1 MVWPIRGHYIWTLL
15 MDTTMAAQT
24 SRWVLFK
31 IILTS
36 IIIYG
41 IADSISKIIFHDF
54 RCNTST
60 FQTLTSLTP
69 CSEANSWWEQ
79 CPTEQ
84 LTPQLSHSTEVSVAS
99 RCLPVPWILLRS
111 NTRAIALMH
120 QNICRRVVQP
130 DFSFMTEPA
139 FQWVNYQLK
148 PAPSNA
154 FKITLFL
161 QNLDQEVN
169 SRSLIQMALNK
180 MLLFTDA
187 SAKLTWDKKFYCS

>member
-15 MDTTMAAQT
+15 TDLMMAAQT
-24 SRWVLFK
+24 SRWVLFE

-69 CSEANSWWEQ
+69 CLEANSWWEQ
-79 CPTEQ
+79 FPTEQ
-84 LTPQLSHSTEVSVAS
+84 LTLRLSHSTEVSVAS

-130 DFSFMTEPA
+130 DFSIMTEPA

-154 FKITLFL
+154 FEIPLFL
-161 QNLDQEVN
+161 RHLDQEVN
-169 SRSLIQMALNK
+169 SWGLIQMALN
-180 MLLFTDA
+180 
-187 SAKLTWDKKFYCS
+187 